1 MGTLEVDVCVCA
13 ESCVS
18 HQNAEV
24 GMKEVWYGPKVL
36 IEGADAETFSEGEMV
51 TFINW
56 GNLIIT
62 KIHKCV
68 LVIPQRS
75 QINVGRRLLSVGLT
89 SPSPRAS
96 SEGQMGRS
104 RPWRLA

>member
-1 MGTLEVDVCVCA
+1 M
-13 ESCVS
+13 S

-62 KIHKCV
+62 KINKCV
-68 LVIPQRS
+68 LVIPQQI
-75 QINVGRRLLSVGLT
+75 QINAGSSFTIRVTLLSRLLVLFQRG
-89 SPSPRAS
+89 RWEGHVHGGS
-96 SEGQMGRS
+96 SEPG
-104 RPWRLA
+104 